1 MLKITEMITMN
12 YILVTPQDT
21 LAAWEALLGHS
32 ERWGE
37 EWQMSVALN
46 VAPLHNLPGAVTF
59 TLSPSRP
66 PTLLSHKVSLNE
78 NVHINYFGMCCTVTV

>member
-1 MLKITEMITMN
+1 MLKSSEMITMY
-12 YILVTPQDT
+12 YIFVTQQDT

-66 PTLLSHKVSLNE
+66 PTLLTHKVSLDE
-78 NVHINYFGMCCTVTV
+78 NVHINFIWM

>member
-1 MLKITEMITMN
+1 MKFESDVKSTEMISTN

-46 VAPLHNLPGAVTF
+46 VAPLRNHPGAVTF

-66 PTLLSHKVSLNE
+66 PTLLTHKVRVDE
-78 NVHINYFGMCCTVTV
+78 NIL